1 MLDVLEIRLYMIIS
15 FLCNHREEKVHV
27 RTKFAFVRIF
37 FCRGATCW
45 KYDAYNLTKT
55 RSLSSYFSCLVL
67 IYIVFKLALVSSR
80 NINKYLFQ
88 E

>member
-37 FCRGATCW
+37 FVEVPHVG
-45 KYDAYNLTKT
+45 NMMH
-55 RSLSSYFSCLVL
+55 
-67 IYIVFKLALVSSR
+67 II
-80 NINKYLFQ
+80 
-88 E
+88 